1 MKKLGAILLSLSLL
15 LAFFPG
21 ITHAAQSPQFNSD
34 LKTYLEKVSMI
45 RGKEVTKADLERALA
60 AYETTLADFD
70 KVSELNFFMGRVIK
84 KDLSNLDGI
93 YEEYELDA
101 VSLEKLMQSY
111 GEELS
116 DYIYVDDLYDAVSS
130 YLDEPDSEEEEEDGE
145 VVQDPTF
152 EEDLQNYLE
161 EISATRGIPVTK
173 TFIENYLAGWEDE
186 LAYYKNVEEV
196 RETLGDVI
204 QKDFR
209 NLDYFQENYGLTQ
222 AELFALLEEN
232 GKKIDDYIFID
243 QLEEDVWSFTE
254 GGDSDE
260 EVAEDMMPI
269 FEDELGLT
277 QAELT
282 RIEDHLNSIES
293 KLADPAILER
303 MEALGDR
310 MAGFDDFETMDE
322 LQPADIAEMI
332 AIYDEFLAI
341 FDLKAAYF
349 LVKDGQDHPIT
360 IADLLKLDELK
371 GANLKIMLYNSKGD
385 FLADLIIT
393 GEMVDSD
400 VIQDKGN
407 QIKETVK
414 EVKQT
419 AAAPKKEKPAHLIKT
434 AKKPESSL
442 KTVNG
447 AKLPKTASSYI
458 PNAAIGLIVIL
469 SGLFLFRKMRKA

>member
-21 ITHAAQSPQFNSD
+21 ITHAAQSPQFNND
-34 LKTYLEKVSMI
+34 LKTYLEKASLI
-45 RGKEVTKADLERALA
+45 RGKEVTIADLERVLA
-60 AYETTLADFD
+60 AYETTLADFQ
-70 KVSELNFFMGRVIK
+70 KVSELNFFLGRVIK
-84 KDLSNLDGI
+84 KDLSNLNGI

-101 VSLEKLMQSY
+101 GSLEKLLKSY

-130 YLDEPDSEEEEEDGE
+130 YLDEPNPDEEEDGE
-145 VVQDPTF
+145 VVQDPSF
-152 EEDLQNYLE
+152 EADLQSYLE
-161 EISATRGIPVTK
+161 DISATRGIPVTK
-173 TFIENYLAGWEDE
+173 TFIESYIAGWGDE
-186 LAYYKNVEEV
+186 LAYYSSVEEV

-222 AELFALLEEN
+222 AELFALLKEN

-254 GGDSDE
+254 GGDSDDNA
-260 EVAEDMMPI
+260 AEDMMPI

-282 RIEDHLNSIES
+282 KIENHLNSIES

-310 MAGFDDFETMDE
+310 MAGFDDFETIDE
-322 LQPADIAEMI
+322 LTAADIAEVI
-332 AIYDEFLAI
+332 SIYDEFLAI

-349 LVKDGQDHPIT
+349 LVKDGKDHPIT

-371 GANLKIMLYNSKGD
+371 GASLKIMLYNSKGE

-400 VIQDKGN
+400 AIQDKGN
-407 QIKETVK
+407 QIKESVK

-419 AAAPKKEKPAHLIKT
+419 NAAPKKVKPAHLIKT
-434 AKKPESSL
+434 AKKPDPSH

-458 PNAAIGLIVIL
+458 SNAAIGLILIL
-469 SGLFLFRKMRKA
+469 SGFFLFRKLRAA